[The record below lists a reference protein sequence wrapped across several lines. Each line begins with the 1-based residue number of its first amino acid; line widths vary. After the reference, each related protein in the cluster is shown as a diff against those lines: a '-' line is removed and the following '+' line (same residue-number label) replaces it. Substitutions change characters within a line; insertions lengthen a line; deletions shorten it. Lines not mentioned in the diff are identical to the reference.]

1 MEKIVEFIYIFIPI
15 FLIIIMIYIMYKE
28 KDIIKFNN
36 LKLPKTEYLKGKY
49 ISGLNYK
56 SGNHE
61 ILIYGFGSDGM
72 VSVSKDIIKIIGSNM
87 YLTFDKD
94 ILSIGIENND
104 GIFYDKINDIKEI
117 KINIKP
123 YNYIKMVQSDYEPNL
138 SKTNGRSTGSVE
150 HRNKVTVLKSYELNI
165 ITKDKNI
172 NLIVFKDPNIFFR
185 R

>member
-36 LKLPKTEYLKGKY
+36 LKLPKTKYLKGKY

-56 SGNHE
+56 SG
-61 ILIYGFGSDGM
+61 
-72 VSVSKDIIKIIGSNM
+72 
-87 YLTFDKD
+87 
-94 ILSIGIENND
+94 IENND
-104 GIFYDKINDIKEI
+104 GIFYDKIYDIKEI

>member
-49 ISGLNYK
+49 ISGLDYK
-56 SGNHE
+56 SG
-61 ILIYGFGSDGM
+61 
-72 VSVSKDIIKIIGSNM
+72 NM

-104 GIFYDKINDIKEI
+104 GIFYDKINDIKEF
-117 KINIKP
+117 
-123 YNYIKMVQSDYEPNL
+123 QSDYEPNL
-138 SKTNGRSTGSVE
+138 SKTNGRSTGSIE

-165 ITKDKNI
+165 ITKNKNI

>member
-49 ISGLNYK
+49 ISCLNYK
-56 SGNHE
+56 SG
-61 ILIYGFGSDGM
+61 
-72 VSVSKDIIKIIGSNM
+72 NM

>member
-1 MEKIVEFIYIFIPI
+1 
-15 FLIIIMIYIMYKE
+15 MYKE

-36 LKLPKTEYLKGKY
+36 LKLPKTKYLKGKY

-56 SGNHE
+56 SG
-61 ILIYGFGSDGM
+61 
-72 VSVSKDIIKIIGSNM
+72 NM

-138 SKTNGRSTGSVE
+138 SKTNGRITGSVE
-150 HRNKVTVLKSYELNI
+150 HRNKVTVLKSYELISPAYVLCNSSLDNFSCLLVSVSSSI
-165 ITKDKNI
+165 
-172 NLIVFKDPNIFFR
+172 FKSPFM
-185 R
+185 

>member
-56 SGNHE
+56 SGN
-61 ILIYGFGSDGM
+61 
-72 VSVSKDIIKIIGSNM
+72 M

-104 GIFYDKINDIKEI
+104 GIFYDKINDIKGYE
-117 KINIKP
+117 K
-123 YNYIKMVQSDYEPNL
+123 YISDLCSYKCKHFLLKKE
-138 SKTNGRSTGSVE
+138 KT
-150 HRNKVTVLKSYELNI
+150 K
-165 ITKDKNI
+165 
-172 NLIVFKDPNIFFR
+172 
-185 R
+185 

>member
-1 MEKIVEFIYIFIPI
+1 MEKMVEFIYIFIPI
-15 FLIIIMIYIMYKE
+15 FLIIMMIYIMYKE

-36 LKLPKTEYLKGKY
+36 LKLPKTKYLKGKY

-56 SGNHE
+56 SGN
-61 ILIYGFGSDGM
+61 
-72 VSVSKDIIKIIGSNM
+72 M

-94 ILSIGIENND
+94 ILGIGIENND

-123 YNYIKMVQSDYEPNL
+123 YNYVKEVATSYEPDY
-138 SKTNGRSTGSVE
+138 SKTNGRSTGDFS

-165 ITKDKNI
+165 ITKDKNV

>member
-15 FLIIIMIYIMYKE
+15 FFIIIMIYVMYKE

-56 SGNHE
+56 SGN
-61 ILIYGFGSDGM
+61 
-72 VSVSKDIIKIIGSNM
+72 M

-104 GIFYDKINDIKEI
+104 GIFYDKINDINGIED
-117 KINIKP
+117 INISEEFIRGLP
-123 YNYIKMVQSDYEPNL
+123 EWDLLPPNQFIKR
-138 SKTNGRSTGSVE
+138 NGGNE
-150 HRNKVTVLKSYELNI
+150 N
-165 ITKDKNI
+165 
-172 NLIVFKDPNIFFR
+172 
-185 R
+185 

>member
-1 MEKIVEFIYIFIPI
+1 
-15 FLIIIMIYIMYKE
+15 
-28 KDIIKFNN
+28 
-36 LKLPKTEYLKGKY
+36 
-49 ISGLNYK
+49 
-56 SGNHE
+56 
-61 ILIYGFGSDGM
+61 
-72 VSVSKDIIKIIGSNM
+72 M

-138 SKTNGRSTGSVE
+138 SKTNGRGTGSVE

>member
-1 MEKIVEFIYIFIPI
+1 MAKAQKTQQFIYKINSSLLKQNNWDLELSLSDARKIPGVVVSLADSQI
-15 FLIIIMIYIMYKE
+15 LTWINELNGTEDYDSRAKQ
-28 KDIIKFNN
+28 IK
-36 LKLPKTEYLKGKY
+36 
-49 ISGLNYK
+49 
-56 SGNHE
+56 
-61 ILIYGFGSDGM
+61 
-72 VSVSKDIIKIIGSNM
+72 
-87 YLTFDKD
+87 
-94 ILSIGIENND
+94 
-104 GIFYDKINDIKEI
+104 NDIKEI

>member
-36 LKLPKTEYLKGKY
+36 LKLPKTKYLKEKY
-49 ISGLNYK
+49 ISGLNDK
-56 SGNHE
+56 SG
-61 ILIYGFGSDGM
+61 
-72 VSVSKDIIKIIGSNM
+72 NM

>member
-1 MEKIVEFIYIFIPI
+1 MRK
-15 FLIIIMIYIMYKE
+15 LI
-28 KDIIKFNN
+28 
-36 LKLPKTEYLKGKY
+36 KL
-49 ISGLNYK
+49 
-56 SGNHE
+56 
-61 ILIYGFGSDGM
+61 
-72 VSVSKDIIKIIGSNM
+72 
-87 YLTFDKD
+87 
-94 ILSIGIENND
+94 
-104 GIFYDKINDIKEI
+104 DKIYDIKEI

-138 SKTNGRSTGSVE
+138 SKTNGRRTGSVE

>member
-1 MEKIVEFIYIFIPI
+1 MEKIVEFIYIFVPI

-56 SGNHE
+56 NG
-61 ILIYGFGSDGM
+61 
-72 VSVSKDIIKIIGSNM
+72 NM

>member
-1 MEKIVEFIYIFIPI
+1 MEKIVEFIYIFVPI

-56 SGNHE
+56 SGN
-61 ILIYGFGSDGM
+61 
-72 VSVSKDIIKIIGSNM
+72 M

-94 ILSIGIENND
+94 ILNIGIENND

>member
-36 LKLPKTEYLKGKY
+36 LKLPKTKYLKGKY

-56 SGNHE
+56 SG
-61 ILIYGFGSDGM
+61 
-72 VSVSKDIIKIIGSNM
+72 NM

-104 GIFYDKINDIKEI
+104 GIFYD
-117 KINIKP
+117 
-123 YNYIKMVQSDYEPNL
+123 NYIKMVQSDYEPNL